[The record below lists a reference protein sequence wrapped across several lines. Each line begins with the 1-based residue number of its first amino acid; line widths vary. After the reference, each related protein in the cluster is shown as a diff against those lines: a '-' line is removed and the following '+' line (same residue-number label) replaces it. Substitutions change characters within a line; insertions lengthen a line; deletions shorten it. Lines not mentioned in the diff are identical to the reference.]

1 MEVDTYALN
10 SLGCIGAAY
19 GCSVMSSGWRKH
31 LVCLAT
37 LMSCD
42 TMKLSVC
49 LGVAHFGEGI
59 NSRQSHNANLF

>member
-19 GCSVMSSGWRKH
+19 GCSVMSSGWRKR
-31 LVCLAT
+31 LVCLAS

-42 TMKLSVC
+42 TTKLSVDDNIYIYIYIYMYMH
-49 LGVAHFGEGI
+49 V
-59 NSRQSHNANLF
+59 NV